1 MKTPTARQLPSGSWF
16 VRVKVDGV
24 EHSITRPTK
33 KEAEREA
40 IALKSG
46 AKKAPVSTSQKTLEE
61 AIVDYIESRRGAI
74 SPSTLRGYNQIKRNR
89 FKGLMK
95 KRVDKITQSDA
106 QYAVSAEANIISA
119 KTLENS
125 WGLVSAAITYATG
138 TRLSVWLPQV
148 VPYDGL
154 YLEPEQIPIFLDAL
168 KGNKYEIAILLG
180 LSSLRRSEIVALKW
194 ENIDLKKGCI
204 YVRGAAVYDENEK
217 LVYKK
222 ENKNKTSHRTVPF
235 LIPQLREAVEA
246 ADKTKSPYAAGCYP
260 NTISRT
266 VNRICRGAGL
276 PEVGTHGLRRSYASL
291 AYLLGVEEAFA
302 MDAGGWSDVYTMRK
316 IYVKLS
322 KNAIKARGQK
332 MTDFFEKCNKSVMDK

>member
-46 AKKAPVSTSQKTLEE
+46 AKKAPVPMSRKTLEE
-61 AIVDYIESRRGAI
+61 AISDYIESRRGTI
-74 SPSTLRGYNQIKRNR
+74 SPSTLRGYSQIKRNR

-95 KRVDKITQSDA
+95 KQVGKITQLDA
-106 QYAVSAEANIISA
+106 QYAVSAEAKIVSA
-119 KTLENS
+119 KTLKNS
-125 WGLVSAAITYATG
+125 WGLVSAVITCATG
-138 TRLSVWLPQV
+138 TRLSVQLPQV
-148 VPYDGL
+148 IPGDGP
-154 YLEPEQIPIFLDAL
+154 YLEPEEIPAFLDAL

-180 LSSLRRSEIVALKW
+180 LSSLRRSEIIALKW

-222 ENKNKTSHRTVPF
+222 ENKNKTSRRTVPF

-260 NTISRT
+260 NTVGRT
-266 VNRICRGAGL
+266 VNRICRAAGL
-276 PEVGTHGLRRSYASL
+276 PEIGAHGLRRSYASL
-291 AYLLGVEEAFA
+291 AYQLGVEEAFT
-302 MDAGGWSDVYTMRK
+302 MEAGGWSDVYTMRK
-316 IYVKLS
+316 IYIKLS
-322 KNAIKARGQK
+322 KKASKSRGQK
-332 MTDFFEKCNKSVMDK
+332 LTGFFEKCNESVMKK